1 MLTCRWHELA
11 QVRSCAALALA
22 SVVKADPAAAASE
35 VRMLTYADVCCLEL
49 RLSSKLTRPLPVVS
63 QL

>member
-1 MLTCRWHELA
+1 MLTCVWHELA

-35 VRMLTYADVCCLEL
+35 VV
-49 RLSSKLTRPLPVVS
+49 SKLKPALY
-63 QL
+63 